1 MVRIAK
7 LKPLLDSMKGGAWPL
22 LVGERDLSA

>member
-7 LKPLLDSMKGGAWPL
+7 LKPLLDSMNGGAWPL
-22 LVGERDLSA
+22 LVGECDLSA